1 RKFYLPTIKDE
12 EPHIICLSYYFIKKK
27 HFPKMESAS
36 SEP

>member
-1 RKFYLPTIKDE
+1 MCIKKSRKFYLPTIKDE
-12 EPHIICLSYYFIKKK
+12 EPKKK